1 MLTQDIQL
9 GSSDLMRGLGLGLIP
24 RPPPRFLSSAVWKS
38 AQGEPGNEVTESCI
52 AVLFRT
58 RLALYQ
64 SGLGM
69 RLERDTMVNIV
80 Q

>member
-1 MLTQDIQL
+1 
-9 GSSDLMRGLGLGLIP
+9 MRGLGLGLIP
-24 RPPPRFLSSAVWKS
+24 RPRLDLCHLQYGKVRRENLGMRSLK
-38 AQGEPGNEVTESCI
+38 

>member
-24 RPPPRFLSSAVWKS
+24 RPRLDFCHLQYGKVRRENLGTRSLK
-38 AQGEPGNEVTESCI
+38 